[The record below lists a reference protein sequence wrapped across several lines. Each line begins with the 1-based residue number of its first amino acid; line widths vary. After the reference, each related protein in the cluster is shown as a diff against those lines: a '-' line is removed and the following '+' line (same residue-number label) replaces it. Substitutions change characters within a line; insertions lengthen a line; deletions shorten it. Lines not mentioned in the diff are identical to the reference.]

1 MLTAM
6 RARHGVVGGMAVGS
20 SYAVMARTG
29 WPDRAFGML
38 LLVQFGLGGLG
49 VMFLPT
55 LVPDYG
61 AGILFLSLAA
71 MTTCALVALALL
83 PRFGDEPASSG
94 GGAARA
100 RLSSSFRLT
109 ALLALVALFLFQAG
123 NMALSARSEEHT
135 SELQS
140 LMR

>member
-1 MLTAM
+1 
-6 RARHGVVGGMAVGS
+6 
-20 SYAVMARTG
+20 
-29 WPDRAFGML
+29 
-38 LLVQFGLGGLG
+38 
-49 VMFLPT
+49 MFLPT

-123 NMALSARSEEHT
+123 NMALSAFINRLGENFALDRYSFGPRLGWAT
-135 SELQS
+135 GDGP
-140 LMR
+140 

>member
-1 MLTAM
+1 
-6 RARHGVVGGMAVGS
+6 
-20 SYAVMARTG
+20 
-29 WPDRAFGML
+29 
-38 LLVQFGLGGLG
+38 
-49 VMFLPT
+49 MFLPT
-55 LVPDYG
+55 LVPDYV
-61 AGILFLSLAA
+61 ACILFLSLAA

-123 NMALSARSEEHT
+123 NIALPAFILSLGDHFALDRNFIGPPLGWATWLGPPRAGPGSWKGRS
-135 SELQS
+135 
-140 LMR
+140 